1 MGVSGE
7 EVAAMDRIQ
16 QGQQDMHLR
25 MAQQQ
30 AAQRQLNGGDADP
43 DPEVFPGQP
52 VARLS
57 DYVAILRG
65 MQRGDMQGA
74 LGRYGLDMM
83 SYGTV
88 AQAWGAK
95 MSADPVLTEK
105 FNRMMQS

>member
-1 MGVSGE
+1 M
-7 EVAAMDRIQ
+7 Q
-16 QGQQDMHLR
+16 QILDGQQDMHLR

-30 AAQRQLNGGDADP
+30 AAQRALNEAGDADP

-57 DYVAILRG
+57 DYVAILKG
-65 MQRGDMQGA
+65 MQQGDMQGA

-95 MSADPVLTEK
+95 MSADPTLTER
-105 FNRMMQS
+105 FNRMMQA